1 MPNGWLR
8 ALAPAVAGV
17 LVAMAAAC
25 GNGADGVDA
34 CRQIEDA
41 RCKLAPA
48 CGITLQPPY
57 HTAGTDV
64 DACIRYYS
72 IACLHG
78 LEVGNPGPTAVSACV
93 SAITD
98 CAAVAAPQEKAACSW
113 LAPEGTDAGEST
125 VVDAAVAE

>member
-1 MPNGWLR
+1 LLR
-8 ALAPAVAGV
+8 TLAPALAGV
-17 LVAMAAAC
+17 LVALAPAC

-78 LEVGNPGPTAVSACV
+78 LEVGNPGPTAVGACV

-98 CAAVAAPQEKAACSW
+98 CATVAAPQGNPACAW
-113 LAPEGTDAGEST
+113 LVPAGTADAGQAT
-125 VVDAAVAE
+125 VVDAGTTE

>member
-1 MPNGWLR
+1 MRILR
-8 ALAPAVAGV
+8 IAAPAFAGV
-17 LVAMAAAC
+17 LVAVAAC

-34 CRQIEDA
+34 CKQIEEA

-64 DACIRYYS
+64 DACIRYYN

-78 LEVGNPGPTAVSACV
+78 LEVGNPGPTAVNACV
-93 SAITD
+93 AAITD
-98 CAAVAAPQEKAACSW
+98 CATASAPQTNPACAW
-113 LAPEGTDAGEST
+113 LVPAGTDAGAT
-125 VVDAAVAE
+125 AVVDAGTIE